1 MANKTCVSIGVRSV
15 AKLVVN
21 LRKALDKSDY
31 AELRLDF
38 LNPTQIPY
46 CLNLVKPHL
55 GRCICTLR
63 PKSEGGKFAGTET
76 ERRSI
81 LKLIA
86 EFSPYLLDVE
96 YNTLRKNKSL
106 YQYLKRTR
114 VNILVSWHDFSKTP
128 SEKLLRLMA
137 KKMSRFSKNIKVVT
151 TARAINDTPRILSL
165 YKGMPHRTNLIAFA
179 MGDYGRMSRILC
191 TRLGSPFT
199 YVSLGKPVAPGQFSL
214 DAMTSIFRLQK

>member
-15 AKLVVN
+15 AKLVPN
-21 LRKALDKSDY
+21 LRKALNKSEY

-38 LNPTQIPY
+38 LSPTQIPY
-46 CLNLVKPHL
+46 CLNLVKPYL
-55 GRCICTLR
+55 RRCICTLR
-63 PKSEGGKFAGTET
+63 PKSEGGKFSGTET
-76 ERRSI
+76 ERISI

-86 EFSPYLLDVE
+86 EFNPYLLDVE

-106 YQYLKRTR
+106 YQYLKKTR
-114 VNILVSWHDFSKTP
+114 VNILTSWHDFTKTP
-128 SEKLLRLMA
+128 SEKALRSMT
-137 KKMSRFSKNIKVVT
+137 KKMSRFSKNIKIVT
-151 TARAINDTPRILSL
+151 TARAINDTLRILKL
-165 YKGMPHRTNLIAFA
+165 YKGIPHKSNLIAFA

-214 DAMTSIFRLQK
+214 DEMASIFRLQK

>member
-1 MANKTCVSIGVRSV
+1 MANKTCVSIGGRSV
-15 AKLVVN
+15 AKLVIN
-21 LRKALDKSDY
+21 LRKALNKSDY

-46 CLNLVKPHL
+46 CLNLVKPYL
-55 GRCICTLR
+55 RRCICTLR
-63 PKSEGGKFAGTET
+63 PKSEGGKFVGTET
-76 ERRSI
+76 ERISI

-86 EFSPYLLDVE
+86 EFNPYLLDVE

-114 VNILVSWHDFSKTP
+114 VNIMTSWHDFSKTP
-128 SEKLLRLMA
+128 SEKLLRSMA
-137 KKMSRFSKNIKVVT
+137 KKMSRFSKNIKVVV
-151 TARAINDTPRILSL
+151 TARTINDTLRILKL
-165 YKGMPHRTNLIAFA
+165 YEGIPHRSNLIAFA

-199 YVSLGKPVAPGQFSL
+199 YVSLGKPIAPGQFSL
-214 DAMTSIFRLQK
+214 DEMVSIFRLQK

>member
-15 AKLVVN
+15 AKLVTN
-21 LRKALDKSDY
+21 LRKSLSKSDY

-46 CLNLVKPHL
+46 CLNVVKPYL

-76 ERRSI
+76 ERISI

-86 EFSPYLLDVE
+86 EFNPYLLDVE

-114 VNILVSWHDFSKTP
+114 VNMLASWHDFSKTP
-128 SEKLLRLMA
+128 SEKLLRSMV

-151 TARAINDTPRILSL
+151 TARTINDTFRILNL
-165 YKGMPHRTNLIAFA
+165 YKGMPRRSNLIAFA

-214 DAMTSIFRLQK
+214 DEMASIFRLQK

>member
-15 AKLVVN
+15 AKLVTN
-21 LRKALDKSDY
+21 LRKALNKSDY

-38 LNPTQIPY
+38 FNPTQIPY

-55 GRCICTLR
+55 RRCICTLR
-63 PKSEGGKFAGTET
+63 PKSEGGKFSGTET
-76 ERRSI
+76 ERISI

-86 EFSPYLLDVE
+86 EFNPYLLDVE

-114 VNILVSWHDFSKTP
+114 VNILTSWHDFSKTP
-128 SEKLLRLMA
+128 SEKLLRSMA
-137 KKMSRFSKNIKVVT
+137 KKMSRFSKNIKIVT
-151 TARAINDTPRILSL
+151 TARTINDTLRILNL
-165 YKGMPHRTNLIAFA
+165 YKGMPHRSNLIAFA

-214 DAMTSIFRLQK
+214 EEMASIFKLQK